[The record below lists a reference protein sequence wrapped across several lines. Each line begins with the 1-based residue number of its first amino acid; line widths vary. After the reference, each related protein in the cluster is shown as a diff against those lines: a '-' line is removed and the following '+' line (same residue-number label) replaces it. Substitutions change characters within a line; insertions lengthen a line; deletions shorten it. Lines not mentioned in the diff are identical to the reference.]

1 MLLVAKRRYKKQYG
15 IEKAGIFDT
24 GAGFFKKLFVS
35 NAARQ
40 ITSTALSAGK
50 DAAKEIGKKALDVG
64 KTVAID
70 AGKQLIDKAAAK
82 IMKPTAPTTVFTQ
95 ESKDVLTR
103 LINDGARLD
112 NNNNINNNNNNNN
125 NNNINNVMMG
135 HGVNPPV
142 TTKNAIRIQ
151 DLVRRLNGGGLKVV

>member
-1 MLLVAKRRYKKQYG
+1 MLIVAKRRYKKQYVIG
-15 IEKAGIFDT
+15 GAGIFDT
-24 GAGFFKKLFVS
+24 VAGFFKKLFVS
-35 NAARQ
+35 NAAKQ
-40 ITSTALSAGK
+40 IASTALSAGK

-70 AGKQLIDKAAAK
+70 AGKRLIDKAAAQ
-82 IMKPTAPTTVFTQ
+82 IMKPTAPTTVLTQ

-103 LINDGARLD
+103 LINNGARLD
-112 NNNNINNNNNNNN
+112 NNN

-135 HGVNPPV
+135 HGVNAPA

-151 DLVRRLNGGGLKVV
+151 DLVRRLTGGGLKVV

>member
-1 MLLVAKRRYKKQYG
+1 MLIVAKRRYKKQYVIG
-15 IEKAGIFDT
+15 GAGIFDT
-24 GAGFFKKLFVS
+24 VAGFFKTLFVS
-35 NAARQ
+35 NAAKQ
-40 ITSTALSAGK
+40 IASTALSAGK
-50 DAAKEIGKKALDVG
+50 DVAKEIGKKVLDVG
-64 KTVAID
+64 KPVAID
-70 AGKQLIDKAAAK
+70 AGKRLIDKAYAK
-82 IMKPTAPTTVFTQ
+82 IMKPTAPTTVLTQ
-95 ESKDVLTR
+95 ESKDVLTS

-112 NNNNINNNNNNNN
+112 NNN

>member
-1 MLLVAKRRYKKQYG
+1 MLRVAKRRYRKHYVIG
-15 IEKAGIFDT
+15 GARIFDPV
-24 GAGFFKKLFVS
+24 AGFFKKLFVS
-35 NAARQ
+35 NAAKQ
-40 ITSTALSAGK
+40 IASTALSAGK

-64 KTVAID
+64 KIVAID
-70 AGKQLIDKAAAK
+70 AGKRLIDKAAVK
-82 IMKPTAPTTVFTQ
+82 VMKPTAPTTVLTQ
-95 ESKDVLTR
+95 ESKDVLIR

-112 NNNNINNNNNNNN
+112 N

-142 TTKNAIRIQ
+142 TTKSAIRNQ

>member
-1 MLLVAKRRYKKQYG
+1 MLIVDKRRYKKQYVIG
-15 IEKAGIFDT
+15 GAGIFDT
-24 GAGFFKKLFVS
+24 VAGFFKKLFVS
-35 NAARQ
+35 NAAKQ
-40 ITSTALSAGK
+40 IASTALSAGK

-70 AGKQLIDKAAAK
+70 AGKRLIDKAAAK
-82 IMKPTAPTTVFTQ
+82 IMKPAASTTVLTQ
-95 ESKDVLTR
+95 ESRDVLNR

-112 NNNNINNNNNNNN
+112 NTN

-142 TTKNAIRIQ
+142 TKKNAIRIQ
-151 DLVRRLNGGGLKVV
+151 DLVRRVNGGGLKVV

>member
-1 MLLVAKRRYKKQYG
+1 MLIVAKRRYKKQYVIG
-15 IEKAGIFDT
+15 GAGIFDT
-24 GAGFFKKLFVS
+24 VAGFFKKLFVS
-35 NAARQ
+35 NAAKQ
-40 ITSTALSAGK
+40 IASTALSAGK

-70 AGKQLIDKAAAK
+70 AGKRLIDKAAAK
-82 IMKPTAPTTVFTQ
+82 IMKPTAPTTVLTQ

-112 NNNNINNNNNNNN
+112 NNNN
-125 NNNINNVMMG
+125 NINNVMMG
-135 HGVNPPV
+135 HGVNPPA

>member
-1 MLLVAKRRYKKQYG
+1 MLIVAKRRYKKQYVIG
-15 IEKAGIFDT
+15 GAGIFDT
-24 GAGFFKKLFVS
+24 VAGFFKKLFVS
-35 NAARQ
+35 NAAKQ
-40 ITSTALSAGK
+40 IASTALSAGK

-70 AGKQLIDKAAAK
+70 AGKRLIDKAAAK
-82 IMKPTAPTTVFTQ
+82 IMKPTAPTTVLTQ

-112 NNNNINNNNNNNN
+112 NN

>member
-1 MLLVAKRRYKKQYG
+1 MLIVAKKRYKKQYVIRG
-15 IEKAGIFDT
+15 AGIFDT
-24 GAGFFKKLFVS
+24 VAGFFKKLSVL
-35 NAARQ
+35 NAATQ
-40 ITSTALSAGK
+40 IASTALSAGK
-50 DAAKEIGKKALDVG
+50 DAAREIGKKALDVG

-70 AGKQLIDKAAAK
+70 AGKRLIDKAAAK
-82 IMKPTAPTTVFTQ
+82 IMKPTAPTTVLIQ

-112 NNNNINNNNNNNN
+112 NNNN
-125 NNNINNVMMG
+125 NNINNVMMG
-135 HGVNPPV
+135 HGVNPPA

>member
-1 MLLVAKRRYKKQYG
+1 MLIVANRRYKKHYVIG
-15 IEKAGIFDT
+15 RAGIFDT
-24 GAGFFKKLFVS
+24 VAGFFKKLFVS

-40 ITSTALSAGK
+40 IASIALSAGK

-64 KTVAID
+64 KTMAID
-70 AGKQLIDKAAAK
+70 TGKRLIDKAAAK
-82 IMKPTAPTTVFTQ
+82 IMEPTAPTTVLTQ

-112 NNNNINNNNNNNN
+112 NNNN

-135 HGVNPPV
+135 HGVNPPA

>member
-1 MLLVAKRRYKKQYG
+1 MLIVAKRRYKKQYVIG
-15 IEKAGIFDT
+15 GAGIFHT
-24 GAGFFKKLFVS
+24 MARFFKKVFVS
-35 NAARQ
+35 KAARQ
-40 ITSTALSAGK
+40 IASTALSAGK
-50 DAAKEIGKKALDVG
+50 DAEKEIDKKALDVG

-70 AGKQLIDKAAAK
+70 AGKRLIDKAAAK
-82 IMKPTAPTTVFTQ
+82 IIKPTAPTTVLTQ

-112 NNNNINNNNNNNN
+112 NNNNN

>member
-1 MLLVAKRRYKKQYG
+1 MV
-15 IEKAGIFDT
+15 
-24 GAGFFKKLFVS
+24 GFFKKLFVS

-40 ITSTALSAGK
+40 IASIALSAGK

-64 KTVAID
+64 KTMAID
-70 AGKQLIDKAAAK
+70 TGKRLIDKAAAK
-82 IMKPTAPTTVFTQ
+82 IMEPTAPTTVLTQ

-103 LINDGARLD
+103 LMNDGARID
-112 NNNNINNNNNNNN
+112 N

>member
-1 MLLVAKRRYKKQYG
+1 MLIVAKKRYKKQYVIG
-15 IEKAGIFDT
+15 GAGIFDT
-24 GAGFFKKLFVS
+24 VAGFFKKIFVS
-35 NAARQ
+35 NAAKQ

-50 DAAKEIGKKALDVG
+50 DAAKKICKKALDVG

-70 AGKQLIDKAAAK
+70 AGKRLIDKAAAK
-82 IMKPTAPTTVFTQ
+82 IMKPTAPTTVVTQ

-103 LINDGARLD
+103 LINDGARID
-112 NNNNINNNNNNNN
+112 NNN

-135 HGVNPPV
+135 HGVNAPV

>member
-1 MLLVAKRRYKKQYG
+1 MLIVAKRRYKKQYVIG
-15 IEKAGIFDT
+15 GTGIFDT
-24 GAGFFKKLFVS
+24 MAGFFKKLFGS
-35 NAARQ
+35 NAAKQ
-40 ITSTALSAGK
+40 IALTALSAGK

-64 KTVAID
+64 KTVAIG
-70 AGKQLIDKAAAK
+70 AGKRLIDKAAAK
-82 IMKPTAPTTVFTQ
+82 IMKPTSPTTVLTQ

-112 NNNNINNNNNNNN
+112 NNNNNN